1 MFNNRKYINQLMRE
15 IENLKEENK
24 KLKVANKVRAD
35 ESDFWIKKYYEKNQ
49 ENKNLKKDVES
60 KENSVCNLLE
70 ANKELSLSNNYLEN
84 KIKLLEKVIREH
96 EENECRLNT
105 ELCRSKGQLEKL
117 RNVYKMQT
125 GIDIL
130 EGEE

>member
-24 KLKVANKVRAD
+24 KLKVVNKVRAD
-35 ESDFWIKKYYEKNQ
+35 ASDFWREKCYEKNQ
-49 ENKNLKKDVES
+49 ENENL
-60 KENSVCNLLE
+60 N
-70 ANKELSLSNNYLEN
+70 LSNNYLEN

-105 ELCRSKGQLEKL
+105 ELCRYKGMLDKIDS
-117 RNVYKMQT
+117 YKRM
-125 GIDIL
+125 L
-130 EGEE
+130 EGRGINE